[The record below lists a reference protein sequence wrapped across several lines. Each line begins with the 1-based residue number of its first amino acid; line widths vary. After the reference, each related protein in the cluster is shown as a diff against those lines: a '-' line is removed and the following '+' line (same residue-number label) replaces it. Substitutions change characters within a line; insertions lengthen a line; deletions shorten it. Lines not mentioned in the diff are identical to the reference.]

1 MSNIEWPTASP
12 DGLGP
17 LLGAD
22 DVRDAVKATIDTWS
36 PYYLS
41 ILSQRLATA
50 GKIGPT
56 SPLNGQGQPILPTPL
71 ASFGTWENEPNFRS
85 IGTGMPAMY
94 LVTSPGTVKEPHRR
108 GDGSYDAV
116 YAAVVTVH
124 VFGLDWQSAADL
136 TSWYEKIVRV
146 SVMQHRSLGGALG
159 SNTTTKW
166 LGSAYEREEHSST
179 RTRGR
184 ALLRFD
190 VTVEGILD
198 DTRGP
203 VTVPA
208 GPWTPPA
215 VDPTVQS
222 TTAEV
227 TTLTK
232 YPVTQSLP
240 ANPSAGQDF

>member
-1 MSNIEWPTASP
+1 MSNVEWPTASP
-12 DGLGP
+12 DGLGEIV
-17 LLGAD
+17 GAD

-50 GKIGPT
+50 NRIGPT
-56 SPLNGQGQPILPTPL
+56 GPLNGQDQPIIPTPL
-71 ASFGTWENEPNFRS
+71 QSFGTWENEPTFRS

-94 LVTSPGTVKEPHRR
+94 LVTSPGTVGVPKRR
-108 GDGSYDAV
+108 GDGTHDAT

-124 VFGLDWQSAADL
+124 VFGLDWQTTADL
-136 TSWYEKIVRV
+136 TSWYEKVVRW
-146 SVMQHRSLGGALG
+146 SVMQHRSLGSLA
-159 SNTTTKW
+159 STVKW
-166 LGSAYEREEHSST
+166 LGSAYEREEHDSK
-179 RTRGR
+179 RTLGR

-190 VTVEGILD
+190 VVIEGVLD

-203 VTVPA
+203 ASVPA
-208 GPWTPPA
+208 EPWTPPG

-227 TTLTK
+227 STLTK

-240 ANPSAGQDF
+240 ANPQVGQHF